1 MSAQLK
7 LCKARSEAIYFARY
21 VEGRDVQLK
30 GVGTAAGIN
39 DACGVEAEHGNL
51 GVLLLSACSFIDP
64 GIHRQTVRGLGDFA
78 KEVAGPLTIRL
89 LGRIS
94 SRANPAQKPN
104 R

>member
-21 VEGRDVQLK
+21 VEGRDVPLK

-51 GVLLLSACSFIDP
+51 GAEPVGLAGSA
-64 GIHRQTVRGLGDFA
+64 G
-78 KEVAGPLTIRL
+78 
-89 LGRIS
+89 
-94 SRANPAQKPN
+94 
-104 R
+104 